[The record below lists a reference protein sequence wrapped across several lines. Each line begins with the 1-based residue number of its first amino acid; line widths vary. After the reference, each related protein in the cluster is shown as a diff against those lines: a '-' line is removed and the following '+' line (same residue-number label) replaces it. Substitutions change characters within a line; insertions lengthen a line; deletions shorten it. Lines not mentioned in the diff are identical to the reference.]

1 MKKTMFKCIGSI
13 ILGIIIGNILFSNR
27 TIFKKENKED
37 KYYFL
42 QEGVY
47 TNNILKNNMSNLT
60 HKVIEKK
67 DNKIY
72 IYIGITKDIEIA
84 EKLINIYEEKNIKL
98 SIKEKYIRNNELK
111 NNIEQFDLLINASR
125 DVDEIL
131 TIEEVV
137 LANYEEIIKDNAND
151 L

>member
-1 MKKTMFKCIGSI
+1 MKKTMIKCIGSI

-27 TIFKKENKED
+27 IIFKKENKED

-72 IYIGITKDIEIA
+72 VYIGITKDIEIA

>member
-1 MKKTMFKCIGSI
+1 MKKTMIKCIGSI

>member
-1 MKKTMFKCIGSI
+1 M
-13 ILGIIIGNILFSNR
+13 
-27 TIFKKENKED
+27 
-37 KYYFL
+37 

>member
-1 MKKTMFKCIGSI
+1 MKKTMIKCIGSI

-72 IYIGITKDIEIA
+72 IYIGITKDIEIS